1 MKTDHYLGMRPGDLD
16 GKRYAPFWNPM
27 MRPLQPQV
35 AQAVQHGGEAG
46 ALGFPMSDADQLLNP
61 GYLPLENGFTKL
73 PGGKIFVA
81 VRTNMPGVTGAMF
94 EWWMGWHYMEHQR
107 YKLWHPRAH
116 IANGTS
122 AMQGDNPQLSDREK
136 YMTTHL
142 VTEYVGDRRED
153 LTITFSDPATVF
165 SRPEPDDGMSWWAG
179 TSTGEKLPVRV
190 LSFHEKSDI
199 LQELLRD
206 DRLVWLG
213 EITGD
218 KHVSPSGAEGL
229 IKPLDIQTGLSDLPW
244 HKDCGQGSHSY
255 MCNAM
260 TVRTQGQRAPHPYYS
275 ELSSTMKNGGCRVT
289 VSVIDGAV
297 AIWSLRPS
305 QL

>member
-122 AMQGDNPQLSDREK
+122 TMQGDNPQLSDREK

-165 SRPEPDDGMSWWAG
+165 SRPEEFTDSG
-179 TSTGEKLPVRV
+179 TTAMICGRV
-190 LSFHEKSDI
+190 
-199 LQELLRD
+199 
-206 DRLVWLG
+206 
-213 EITGD
+213 
-218 KHVSPSGAEGL
+218 GL
-229 IKPLDIQTGLSDLPW
+229 
-244 HKDCGQGSHSY
+244 
-255 MCNAM
+255 
-260 TVRTQGQRAPHPYYS
+260 QRAPITIGHLIHQIRATADGS
-275 ELSSTMKNGGCRVT
+275 EMRSRFWLGKPQLDAFGPGNPINRVIGSNAVSTRLV
-289 VSVIDGAV
+289 GAHLGRDMLV
-297 AIWSLRPS
+297 HCGMEMHHLAGFLPELYAEYH
-305 QL
+305 QG